1 MIKLK
6 QCVGSKCLNEI
17 QNNESLDW
25 LLLFPF
31 AEKALFQRA
40 GRPLL
45 LSLSQVIEADKSS
58 YYAALQSAQC
68 SNEVTDWLRYFVD
81 RLLRALDDA
90 QSANGMG
97 LFTVVHDGTC
107 VFGSL
112 RAAFSK
118 LNIPAVD
125 AK

>member
-1 MIKLK
+1 M
-6 QCVGSKCLNEI
+6 
-17 QNNESLDW
+17 
-25 LLLFPF
+25 
-31 AEKALFQRA
+31 
-40 GRPLL
+40 
-45 LSLSQVIEADKSS
+45 
-58 YYAALQSAQC
+58 
-68 SNEVTDWLRYFVD
+68 LRYKVHNAVT
-81 RLLRALDDA
+81 RLLTDCATSWLCFLRALDDA
-90 QSANGMG
+90 QSANDMG